1 MTARLEVSESG
12 DCLALSPARGESVQ
26 GAVCVRLLHHEVVEV
41 QSDLAD
47 GGVGPAHGVPAGRDV
62 LRGAGEVAVVE
73 ATGAPAASTDGA
85 ANSEPAGTT
94 SYGAPAGR

>member
-1 MTARLEVSESG
+1 MSV

-26 GAVCVRLLHHEVVEV
+26 GAVCVWLLHHEVVEV

-47 GGVGPAHGVPAGRDV
+47 GGLGPAHGVPAGRDV